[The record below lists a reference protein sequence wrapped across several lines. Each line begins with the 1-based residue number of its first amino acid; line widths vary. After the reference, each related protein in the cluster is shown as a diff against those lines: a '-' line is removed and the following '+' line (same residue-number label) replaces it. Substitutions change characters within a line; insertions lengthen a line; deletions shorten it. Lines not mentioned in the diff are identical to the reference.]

1 MNKKPK
7 KSIGEEIIESLK
19 EAVEGL
25 RSGIPLEEV
34 LTCRRVEVAP
44 RTTEYGT
51 SDAKQVRQL
60 LRASQAIFAK
70 FLGVSVQTVRAWE
83 QGENVPSDIAKR
95 FMDEIRHDPD
105 YWRKRLREV
114 VVVKKRKLAS
124 QAK

>member
-1 MNKKPK
+1 MKKSKK
-7 KSIGEEIIESLK
+7 KSIGQQIVESLQ

-25 RSGIPLEEV
+25 RSGKPIDEV
-34 LTCRRVEVAP
+34 FTCHRVEVAP
-44 RTTEYGT
+44 QSQQFSRDE
-51 SDAKQVRQL
+51 AKEVRKL

-95 FMDEIRHDPD
+95 FMEEIRHDPD

-124 QAK
+124 QS